1 MSAPLSHI
9 FVFFLPILLLI
20 PPFLLLRFIL
30 FRSWKR
36 TAMYYFFALYLCAL
50 WVFFG
55 LPDCL
60 SGAFSPTFS
69 LIPFAGMIK
78 DPLGA
83 LFGFALFLP
92 YGIMLPLSWKR
103 FRDGWK
109 ALPAGFF
116 LALFLVLAQLFSPGR
131 TSSVDTLI
139 LGAAGTWVGYFISCV
154 LILSNPRMD
163 ETAPADG
170 TFPERFGTFAAVL
183 LVMFFLFP
191 LARLPF
197 GGA

>member
-1 MSAPLSHI
+1 M
-9 FVFFLPILLLI
+9 
-20 PPFLLLRFIL
+20 
-30 FRSWKR
+30 
-36 TAMYYFFALYLCAL
+36 
-50 WVFFG
+50 
-55 LPDCL
+55 
-60 SGAFSPTFS
+60 
-69 LIPFAGMIK
+69 
-78 DPLGA
+78 
-83 LFGFALFLP
+83 
-92 YGIMLPLSWKR
+92 
-103 FRDGWK
+103 
-109 ALPAGFF
+109 
-116 LALFLVLAQLFSPGR
+116 
-131 TSSVDTLI
+131 DTLI